1 MNLQTTPVL
10 DLVGTKRFAIF
21 CCGGGAAGAYQAGW
35 LIALSQAGVVQ
46 DSDLIVGTSVGSLNT
61 ALFAEFGAVLPPPPE
76 GMPKLPEPYMT
87 PIEVW
92 ESINKN
98 SDVFNGDLSWYRILG
113 GALTGAK
120 SVLDR
125 TPLKNKLKKVFG
137 DQKVS
142 DVFTMIET
150 HFAVCTGNLNSKKS
164 EFINS
169 WDPQYKDVVLF
180 DALCAS
186 SGIPIAFD
194 SINIPQL
201 VQQRKG
207 TPQWMVD
214 GGTVA
219 NNPFA
224 VLANYNKTFPDKK
237 IEKVMIMYCYPDE
250 VSDLGVSQGTAD
262 NKKYEAFK
270 DAAIGTLPLMMN
282 GQEQILEEFI
292 ELLTMYGGP
301 DVVACAPKTIPCDT
315 LDFTKRKQA
324 MDMGYADA
332 IAGKVYSYKDGVEIN
347 LIDFLKR

>member
-1 MNLQTTPVL
+1 MNLQTIPIL
-10 DLVGTKRFAIF
+10 DLAGTKRFAIF

-35 LIALSQAGVVQ
+35 MVALSQAGVVQ
-46 DSDLIVGTSVGSLNT
+46 DADLIVGTSVGSLNA

-76 GMPKLPEPYMT
+76 GMPKLPDPFMT
-87 PIEVW
+87 AIEVW

-98 SDVFNGDLSWYRILG
+98 SDVYNGDLGWPRVIG
-113 GALTGAK
+113 GAITGAK

-125 TPLKNKLKKVFG
+125 SPLKNKLKDVFG
-137 DQKVS
+137 DQNVG
-142 DVFTMIET
+142 DVVTNIET
-150 HFAVCTGNLNSKKS
+150 HFAVCVGNLNTKKP

-169 WDPQYKDVVLF
+169 WDPQYKDVKLF

-194 SINIPQL
+194 AINIQPL
-201 VQQRKG
+201 VQQRKS
-207 TPQWMVD
+207 PQWMVD
-214 GGTVA
+214 GGVAA

-237 IEKVMIMYCYPDE
+237 IEKVMIMYCYPDD
-250 VSDLGVSQGTAD
+250 VSDLGVSQGAPD
-262 NKKYEAFK
+262 NKKYEAFR
-270 DAAIGTLPLMMN
+270 DVGIGTLPLVMN
-282 GQEQILEEFI
+282 GQEVILEQFI

-332 IAGKVYSYKDGVEIN
+332 IIGKVFSYKDNCEIN
-347 LIDFLKR
+347 ILDFLKR